1 MDSAVCINLIF
12 FSNSIV
18 IKINPASVVWVATSL
33 NSKLIVVAGVAN
45 QPRIIVQLKNLVSN
59 ALEVQFS
66 LHRSAMIPSPDV
78 IITRRMVTEFIM
90 GMAKKSRGH
99 T

>member
-1 MDSAVCINLIF
+1 MNSAN
-12 FSNSIV
+12 
-18 IKINPASVVWVATSL
+18 VVWVATSL

-45 QPRIIVQLKNLVSN
+45 QPMIIAQLKHMVPN
-59 ALEVQFS
+59 AMEVQFS

-78 IITRRMVTEFIM
+78 IITRRMVTVLII
-90 GMAKKSRGH
+90 AKKSRGH